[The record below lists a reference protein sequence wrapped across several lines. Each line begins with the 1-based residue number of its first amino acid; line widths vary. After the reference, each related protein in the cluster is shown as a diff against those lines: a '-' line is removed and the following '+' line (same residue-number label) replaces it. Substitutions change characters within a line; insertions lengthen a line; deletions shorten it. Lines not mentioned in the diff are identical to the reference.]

1 MNVLRLGSIVPTNIN
16 YSSSILNI
24 NINSLKSRY
33 PFLEVFSSGRS
44 VLGKDIPVI
53 KIGTGSK
60 EVFYSGAIHRKWMDY
75 SSCSYEVYRRLL
87 FFLC

>member
-1 MNVLRLGSIVPTNIN
+1 MSAFNIVPTNTNYN
-16 YSSSILNI
+16 YSILI
-24 NINSLKSRY
+24 KNINSLKSIY
-33 PFLEVFSSGRS
+33 PFLEIFSSGKS
-44 VLGKDIPVI
+44 VLGKNIPVI